1 MRGTEHVR
9 SVRGFVHRFVRG
21 FMEDGLD
28 DIAAMMTYYAI
39 FAVFPMMVFV
49 LSLTLLIVP
58 GDVIGEGMVMAQRVL
73 PPEIGRVLATEVART
88 QRATEPYVAIVLGLI
103 TLFGASRGTS
113 ALIGAL
119 NRVFGLRE
127 TRPWWRRQV
136 LAISVTLLI
145 ASMIVV
151 ALSLLLIGPILGP
164 WVESHHRLGSAVE
177 VSWSVGRWIGAAA
190 MMTLVWAT
198 LYKLLPDHPVPDL
211 PWRAFAPG
219 AAIGVI
225 LWVSVSQLAAYVM
238 FQLTDFQAS
247 YGALAGALAVLF
259 WMWLSNLALV
269 IGAELSQVATE

>member
-1 MRGTEHVR
+1 MRGYDNVR
-9 SVRGFVHRFVRG
+9 TVRGFLHRFVRG

-39 FAVFPMMVFV
+39 FAVFPMMLFV

-58 GDVIGEGMVMAQRVL
+58 GDVVTESVAMARRVL
-73 PPEIGRVLATEVART
+73 PPEVGRLLADEAART
-88 QRATEPYVAIVLGLI
+88 QRATEPYVAIVSGLI
-103 TLFGASRGTS
+103 ALFGASRGTS
-113 ALIGAL
+113 ALTGAL

-164 WVESHHRLGSAVE
+164 WVAEHHRVGSAVE
-177 VSWSVGRWIGAAA
+177 LTWSVGRWLGAAA

-198 LYKLLPDHPVPDL
+198 LYKMLPDHDR
-211 PWRAFAPG
+211 PWRSFAPG
-219 AAIGVI
+219 AAIGVV
-225 LWVSVSQLAAYVM
+225 LWLSVSQAAAFVMGHLA
-238 FQLTDFQAS
+238 DFQAT

-269 IGAELSQVATE
+269 VGAELCQVASE

>member
-9 SVRGFVHRFVRG
+9 SVRGFAHRFVRG

-58 GDVIGEGMVMAQRVL
+58 GDVIGEGVLMAQRVL
-73 PPEIGRVLATEVART
+73 PPEIGRILAEEVGRT
-88 QRATEPYVAIVLGLI
+88 QRATEPYVAIVSGLI

-127 TRPWWRRQV
+127 TRSFWHRQV

-164 WVESHHRLGSAVE
+164 WVERHHRIGSAVE
-177 VSWSVGRWIGAAA
+177 VTWSVGRWLGAAA

-198 LYKLLPDHPVPDL
+198 LYKMLPNHDL
-211 PWRAFAPG
+211 PWRTFAPG
-219 AAIGVI
+219 AAVGVI
-225 LWVSVSQLAAYVM
+225 LWVSVSQGAAYVM
-238 FQLTDFQAS
+238 FHLTDFQAS

-269 IGAELSQVATE
+269 IGAELSQVVSE

>member
-1 MRGTEHVR
+1 MYGTEHVR

-28 DIAAMMTYYAI
+28 DIAAMMTYYAV

-58 GDVIGEGMVMAQRVL
+58 GDVIGEGLVMAQRVL
-73 PPEIGRVLATEVART
+73 PPEIGRILAEEVGRT
-88 QRATEPYVAIVLGLI
+88 KRATEPYVAIVSGVI

-127 TRPWWRRQV
+127 TRSWWHRQV

-164 WVESHHRLGSAVE
+164 WVESHHRIGSAVE
-177 VSWSVGRWIGAAA
+177 VSWSVGRWLGAAA

-198 LYKLLPDHPVPDL
+198 LYKMLPNHDL
-211 PWRAFAPG
+211 PWRTFAPG

-225 LWVSVSQLAAYVM
+225 LWVSVSQGVAYVM
-238 FQLTDFQAS
+238 FHLTDFQAS

-269 IGAELSQVATE
+269 IGAELSQVVSE

>member
-1 MRGTEHVR
+1 MRGYEHVR
-9 SVRGFVHRFVRG
+9 TVRGFLHRFVRG

-39 FAVFPMMVFV
+39 FAVFPMMLFV

-58 GDVIGEGMVMAQRVL
+58 GDVVTESVAMARRVL
-73 PPEIGRVLATEVART
+73 PPEVGRLLAEEAART
-88 QRATEPYVAIVLGLI
+88 QRATEPYVAIVSGLI
-103 TLFGASRGTS
+103 ALFGASRGTS
-113 ALIGAL
+113 ALTGAL

-136 LAISVTLLI
+136 LAIGVTLLI

-164 WVESHHRLGSAVE
+164 WVEEHHRVGSAVE
-177 VSWSVGRWIGAAA
+177 LTWSVGRWLGAAA

-198 LYKLLPDHPVPDL
+198 LYKMLPDHDL
-211 PWRAFAPG
+211 PWRTFAPG
-219 AAIGVI
+219 AAIGVV
-225 LWVSVSQLAAYVM
+225 LWLSVSQAAAFVM
-238 FQLTDFQAS
+238 SHLTDFEAT

-269 IGAELSQVATE
+269 IGAELSQVASE